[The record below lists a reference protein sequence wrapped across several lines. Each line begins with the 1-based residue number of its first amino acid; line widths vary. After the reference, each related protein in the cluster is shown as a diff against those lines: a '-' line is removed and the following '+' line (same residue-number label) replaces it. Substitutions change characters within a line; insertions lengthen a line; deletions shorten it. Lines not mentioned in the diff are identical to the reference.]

1 MARPNVVFIIDDQ
14 HRWDFM
20 GYEGNGVTHAP
31 NLDRLAKRGAI
42 LHSAYYTSPLCS
54 PSRAAIASGR
64 YGMNTGCFTNLHELP
79 PGTPSFVNQLREDG
93 YHTCAVGKTHM
104 EIHAYDA
111 DYTSAKHRSYM
122 ESLGWCEVHEISGQ
136 GMLRTGIKCEHS
148 EFLRQRGALEE
159 AVEFYQQ
166 WHYFMDKESQAPN
179 PPYAEWSLPEE
190 FQETAWVGGRAVEWL
205 RHRDKSRPFFLHVGF
220 GAPHP
225 PLEPLARF
233 MDLYRSAPE
242 SELWGTPQPT
252 DHMIEMRRAYRAM
265 IGEIDHCVGEIERC
279 LAEQGALDNTVIV
292 FTSDHG
298 LAVGCHGLMGKENLY
313 EHSARVPLIL
323 QGPGIP
329 VGKRLD
335 DCLCGHYDLMP
346 TLMEYL
352 GVEAPTTSQ
361 GLSYMP
367 VLRGEIPTVR
377 QTLCAAYRDC
387 MRMAR
392 DGRFK
397 MIYYPH
403 IGRTQLFD
411 TLSDPDETNDRMT
424 SWRSH
429 PESRCVPPSLSPT
442 QQSCPPDPDPGR
454 SAPPNNSFAGAHPV
468 FNPAYEPAMPRSEV
482 EAIIQRLR
490 STLAAWQEENND
502 PVRASQ

>member
-179 PPYAEWSLPEE
+179 PPYAGGHCQRSFRRQHGSAAERLSGCGIATNRGRFSCTSDSARPIRRWSRWQGSWTSIAARRSQS
-190 FQETAWVGGRAVEWL
+190 FGGR
-205 RHRDKSRPFFLHVGF
+205 
-220 GAPHP
+220 
-225 PLEPLARF
+225 
-233 MDLYRSAPE
+233 RS
-242 SELWGTPQPT
+242 Q
-252 DHMIEMRRAYRAM
+252 R
-265 IGEIDHCVGEIERC
+265 
-279 LAEQGALDNTVIV
+279 
-292 FTSDHG
+292 
-298 LAVGCHGLMGKENLY
+298 
-313 EHSARVPLIL
+313 
-323 QGPGIP
+323 
-329 VGKRLD
+329 
-335 DCLCGHYDLMP
+335 
-346 TLMEYL
+346 
-352 GVEAPTTSQ
+352 TT
-361 GLSYMP
+361 
-367 VLRGEIPTVR
+367 
-377 QTLCAAYRDC
+377 
-387 MRMAR
+387 
-392 DGRFK
+392 
-397 MIYYPH
+397 
-403 IGRTQLFD
+403 
-411 TLSDPDETNDRMT
+411 
-424 SWRSH
+424 
-429 PESRCVPPSLSPT
+429 
-442 QQSCPPDPDPGR
+442 
-454 SAPPNNSFAGAHPV
+454 
-468 FNPAYEPAMPRSEV
+468 
-482 EAIIQRLR
+482 
-490 STLAAWQEENND
+490 
-502 PVRASQ
+502 

>member
-1 MARPNVVFIIDDQ
+1 VNRPNVLLFIMDDQ
-14 HRWDFM
+14 TSQTIGALGNPHISTPSLDALVGAGCWLRPYTTVPVCQPARAELLTGRNAFQNGCRWFGEPMDPEITLLPQALADAGYHCCHVGKWHNEGHPREKGYHETWRVFPNDLAEPYIGHWQAYRENGKIVIGHSTELFCEATTEFLHRATTTQPWFCYCALLSPHDPRTAPEPWKSMYDRRPPPLPPNYMPEHPFD
-20 GYEGNGVTHAP
+20 NG
-31 NLDRLAKRGAI
+31 DMMIRDERLAGFPR
-42 LHSAYYTSPLCS
+42 
-54 PSRAAIASGR
+54 RQ
-64 YGMNTGCFTNLHELP
+64 E
-79 PGTPSFVNQLREDG
+79 
-93 YHTCAVGKTHM
+93 
-104 EIHAYDA
+104 
-111 DYTSAKHRSYM
+111 
-122 ESLGWCEVHEISGQ
+122 EV
-136 GMLRTGIKCEHS
+136 
-148 EFLRQRGALEE
+148 
-159 AVEFYQQ
+159 
-166 WHYFMDKESQAPN
+166 
-179 PPYAEWSLPEE
+179 
-190 FQETAWVGGRAVEWL
+190 L
-205 RHRDKSRPFFLHVGF
+205 RHRAD
-220 GAPHP
+220 
-225 PLEPLARF
+225 
-233 MDLYRSAPE
+233 Y
-242 SELWGTPQPT
+242 
-252 DHMIEMRRAYRAM
+252 YAM
-265 IGEIDHCVGEIERC
+265 ISHHDHSIGQV
-279 LAEQGALDNTVIV
+279 LHALDQTGQRDNTLVV

-329 VGKRLD
+329 VGKRCD
-335 DCLCGHYDLMP
+335 ECLCGHYDLMP

-468 FNPAYEPAMPRSEV
+468 FNPAYEPAVRPAEV

-502 PVRASQ
+502 PVRAS